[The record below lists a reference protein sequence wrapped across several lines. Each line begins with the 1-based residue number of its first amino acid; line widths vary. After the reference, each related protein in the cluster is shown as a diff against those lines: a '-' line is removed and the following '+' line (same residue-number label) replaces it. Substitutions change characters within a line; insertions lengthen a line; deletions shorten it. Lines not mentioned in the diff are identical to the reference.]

1 MKSLENCTLDIKKWD
16 IDLYLEFQTH
26 EVLSSSKHRISQ
38 NIAKLYLFQ
47 ICHVYTD
54 AVQNQLV
61 WSVKAP
67 LIQVV
72 PVKEGNVTD
81 VHYSKPNFLPI
92 SRSNIFFVKLNEK
105 DERGNFHSL
114 QLVFSRLMIFHYLKF
129 LTSLGIFFTTND
141 FSVLEILEINR

>member
-1 MKSLENCTLDIKKWD
+1 M
-16 IDLYLEFQTH
+16 YLEFQTH
-26 EVLSSSKHRISQ
+26 EVLSSSKHRILQ

-61 WSVKAP
+61 GSVKAP

-72 PVKEGNVTD
+72 PVKDGNVTD

-105 DERGNFHSL
+105 DERGKFHSL
-114 QLVFSRLMIFHYLKF
+114 QLVFSRLMIFHYLKL

>member
-1 MKSLENCTLDIKKWD
+1 M
-16 IDLYLEFQTH
+16 EFQTH
-26 EVLSSSKHRISQ
+26 EVLSSSKHHISQ

-61 WSVKAP
+61 GDVKAP

-72 PVKEGNVTD
+72 PVKDGNVTY
-81 VHYSKPNFLPI
+81 VHYNKPNFLPI
-92 SRSNIFFVKLNEK
+92 SSCNISFVKLSKKNEN
-105 DERGNFHSL
+105 GNFHLFQS
-114 QLVFSRLMIFHYLKF
+114 VFSRLMIFHYFKF
-129 LTSLGIFFTTND
+129 LRSLGSFISTNDFSPVEIAGYIGIFFPTND